1 MRPLSPHRLFGIAA
15 TAVAWPEQIQ
25 PGVTE
30 TRPGVDYPPTRG
42 DLVELLLDAGNE
54 TGIVLSWLRKEDDL
68 RGRLDA
74 RPVAAQPGLMAVDV
88 AIAAAITVVGVLARS
103 LCRYLEVR
111 ERHRGADLELHV
123 TRPGG
128 EKVRVVLTR
137 GEDATALVTRLLGTP
152 AEETDATPRP

>member
-1 MRPLSPHRLFGIAA
+1 M
-15 TAVAWPEQIQ
+15 
-25 PGVTE
+25 
-30 TRPGVDYPPTRG
+30 
-42 DLVELLLDAGNE
+42 ELLLDAGNE